1 MAADTTTLGTV
12 ADTAAGAGSVA
23 DTVVGTGAEA
33 GAVAGNGAD
42 APAARP
48 APPRRRP
55 SWQGRPLGY
64 HPALDGLRAMAVAL
78 VVAYH
83 LGYARVAGGYVG
95 VEVFFVLSGWLVCAV
110 LVNEHHRTGGIA
122 LARFWLRRARRL
134 LPAMAVVIAGTAI
147 VTSVA
152 RPERLAELRD
162 HAGAAIGYHLNWRLV
177 LDQRSYFEA
186 AGGPSP
192 LEHLWSLSIE
202 EQFYLVFPLLCG
214 LVLTRWSRKVA
225 VAVALGGAAVA
236 TALRFALLDPA
247 GDPSRVYFGTDTRA
261 AGLLLGVALGL
272 FWTPNRLRPHDER
285 RFVAL
290 LDGVALAGA
299 AVLAWYAVE
308 LDERAPAAFRAG
320 FAAAQ
325 VATLAVIAVAVYPA
339 PTRTVRLLSARPLR
353 WVGQRSYGVYLFHWP
368 VIVFLSAAP
377 GEQPE
382 SPGRVAAQ
390 VVLVLALAAASY
402 RLVEQP
408 VRRRGLAGA
417 ARAARA
423 RVAALVEGRPSAAAA
438 ATAGCVVALAA
449 VAGITRDV
457 VTASPPPPF
466 QPEAVVITG
475 ADPGAAGGPDDP
487 ALAPADPPA
496 PAAPGPGPDDP
507 PPGDGPAPVP
517 AGSPAPAP
525 ADPSPAEPAP
535 AEPPAAT
542 GYVPTTAVGDSVLVG
557 AAAVL
562 AGRMGPALTVD
573 AEIGRQMA
581 DAAGLVAGMA
591 ARGAL
596 GQVVLLHLGNNGPF
610 TAAQIEAVLAAAGPD
625 RTVLLV
631 NVSVPRR
638 WEAEVNEA
646 LAAAAGRHP
655 NAVLVDWRSLVT
667 SEPGLTRDDGF
678 HLTAA
683 GAERYADLI

>member
-1 MAADTTTLGTV
+1 MAADTTTVATV
-12 ADTAAGAGSVA
+12 A
-23 DTVVGTGAEA
+23 GTL
-33 GAVAGNGAD
+33 AVTGNGAGNGA
-42 APAARP
+42 APPAARP
-48 APPRRRP
+48 TPPRRRP
-55 SWQGRPLGY
+55 SWQARPLGY
-64 HPALDGLRAMAVAL
+64 HPALDGVRAVAVAL
-78 VVAYH
+78 VIAYH

-95 VEVFFVLSGWLVCAV
+95 VEVFFVLSGWLVCA
-110 LVNEHHRTGGIA
+110 LLMNEHHRTGGIA
-122 LARFWLRRARRL
+122 LGRFWLRRARRL
-134 LPAMAVVIAGTAI
+134 LPAMAVVIAGTAA
-147 VTSVA
+147 VASVA
-152 RPERLAELRD
+152 RPELLTELRD
-162 HAGAAIGYHLNWRLV
+162 QAAAAIGYHLNWRLV

-202 EQFYLVFPLLCG
+202 EQFYLVFPLLGG

-225 VAVALGGAAVA
+225 VAVALGGAAAA

-247 GDPSRVYFGTDTRA
+247 GDPTRVYFGTDTRA
-261 AGLLLGVALGL
+261 AGLLLGVVLGL
-272 FWTPNRLRPHDER
+272 FWTPNRLRPHDDR

-299 AVLAWYAVE
+299 AVLAWYAVG
-308 LDERAPAAFRAG
+308 LHERAPTAFRGG
-320 FAAAQ
+320 FTAAQ
-325 VATLAVIAVAVYPA
+325 VATLAIIAAAVYPA

-353 WVGQRSYGVYLFHWP
+353 WVGQRSYGIYLFHWP

-382 SPGRVAAQ
+382 SPSRVAAQ
-390 VVLVLALAAASY
+390 LALVLVLAAASY

-408 VRRRGLAGA
+408 VRRRGLVGS
-417 ARAARA
+417 ARAARG
-423 RVAALVEGRPSAAAA
+423 RLVVLVEGRPLAAAA
-438 ATAGCVVALAA
+438 AAAACVLGLGAAAGV
-449 VAGITRDV
+449 TRDV
-457 VTASPPPPF
+457 VTASPAPPF

-475 ADPGAAGGPDDP
+475 ADPGGPADDD
-487 ALAPADPPA
+487 AAPAPAELPA
-496 PAAPGPGPDDP
+496 PAAPGADDP
-507 PPGDGPAPVP
+507 APVGGPAPAAAEP
-517 AGSPAPAP
+517 PAPAP
-525 ADPSPAEPAP
+525 APAAPAEPPPAAP

-557 AAAVL
+557 AAPAL

-581 DAAGLVAGMA
+581 DAADLIAGVA
-591 ARGAL
+591 ARGRL
-596 GQVVLLHLGNNGPF
+596 GQVLLLHLGNNGPF
-610 TAAQIEAVLAAAGPD
+610 TAAQIDAVLAAAGPD

-678 HLTAA
+678 HLTAP
-683 GAERYADLI
+683 GAERYADLIVGQVPTI

>member
-1 MAADTTTLGTV
+1 MAADTTTLATV
-12 ADTAAGAGSVA
+12 PD
-23 DTVVGTGAEA
+23 TGAA
-33 GAVAGNGAD
+33 AGNGAD
-42 APAARP
+42 PAAARP
-48 APPRRRP
+48 APHRRRP
-55 SWQGRPLGY
+55 SWQARPLGH
-64 HPALDGLRAMAVAL
+64 HPALDGVRAVAVSL

-95 VEVFFVLSGWLVCAV
+95 VEVFFVLSGWLVCAL

-122 LARFWLRRARRL
+122 LGRFWLRRARRL
-134 LPAMAVVIAGTAI
+134 LPAMAVVIAGTA
-147 VTSVA
+147 VVASVA
-152 RPERLAELRD
+152 RPERLADLRD
-162 HAGAAIGYHLNWRLV
+162 HAAAAVGYHLNWRLV

-186 AGGPSP
+186 GGGPSS

-214 LVLTRWSRKVA
+214 LVLTRWSRKAA
-225 VAVALGGAAVA
+225 VAVALGGAAAA

-272 FWTPNRLRPHDER
+272 FWTPNRLRPHDDR
-285 RFVAL
+285 RFVAV

-299 AVLAWYAVE
+299 AVLAWYAFG
-308 LDERAPAAFRAG
+308 LDERAPAAFRGG
-320 FAAAQ
+320 FTAAQ

-353 WVGQRSYGVYLFHWP
+353 WVGQRSYGIYLFHWP
-368 VIVFLSAAP
+368 VVVFLSTAP

-382 SPGRVAAQ
+382 SPGRVALQLA
-390 VVLVLALAAASY
+390 LVLALTAVSY

-408 VRRRGLAGA
+408 VRRRGLVGA
-417 ARAARA
+417 ACAARA
-423 RVAALVEGRPSAAAA
+423 RLATLVEGRPPAAAA
-438 ATAGCVVALAA
+438 AAAGCVVALGAA
-449 VAGITRDV
+449 AGVTRDV
-457 VTASPPPPF
+457 VTASAPSPF

-475 ADPGAAGGPDDP
+475 AGPGDPADVDDLAVAPADPPPPAAPAPADPAPAGGPAP
-487 ALAPADPPA
+487 APADPPA
-496 PAAPGPGPDDP
+496 PAAP
-507 PPGDGPAPVP
+507 
-517 AGSPAPAP
+517 
-525 ADPSPAEPAP
+525 ADPAPAP

-557 AAAVL
+557 AAPVL
-562 AGRMGPALTVD
+562 AARMGPALTVD

-581 DAAGLVAGMA
+581 DAAGLVAGLA
-591 ARGAL
+591 ARGHL
-596 GQVVLLHLGNNGPF
+596 GQVVLVHLGNNGPF
-610 TAAQIEAVLAAAGPD
+610 TAPQIDAVLGAAGPD
-625 RTVLLV
+625 RSVLLV

-638 WEAEVNEA
+638 WEAEVNDA
-646 LAAAAGRHP
+646 LTAAAARHP

-683 GAERYADLI
+683 GAERYADLVVGQVPMI